1 MIDLSK
7 PLTGLSNVVSG
18 VCIPNLAD
26 KDGESK
32 VNCYEELLYDAL
44 LKRASQRDTSIDY
57 RNQDKIYPHIKRII
71 EWLRTTDFYAAPA
84 STKYHDA
91 CYAGLLTH
99 TLEVYNQLVGLQSVP
114 KFKGVVEDQ
123 WYSAVFAVLVHD
135 WCKIGRYKS
144 YYKNVKDDSTG
155 EWIQVPAYTYK
166 EDGTCRL
173 GHGTQSLTMTMQLCS
188 SKLTSL
194 TFDEMAAIRWHMD
207 NWDVTRYEVEDLSQC
222 NNNIPIVRMVQFA
235 DQLAVTEY

>member
-7 PLTGLSNVVSG
+7 PITGLSSVVSG
-18 VCIPNLAD
+18 VCIPNLVD

-32 VNCYEELLYDAL
+32 VNCYEELLYDTL
-44 LKRASQRDTSIDY
+44 LKRASRRDTSIDY
-57 RNQDKIYPHIKRII
+57 HNQDKIYPHIKRIL
-71 EWLRTTDFYAAPA
+71 EWLRTTDFYTSPA

-114 KFKGVVEDQ
+114 KFKPVVDDQ
-123 WYSAVFAVLVHD
+123 WYSVVFAILVHD
-135 WCKIGRYKS
+135 WCKIGRYESYWKS
-144 YYKNVKDDSTG
+144 VKNDSTG
-155 EWIQVPAYTYK
+155 KWEQVSAYKYK
-166 EDGTCRL
+166 DDCIGRL
-173 GHGTQSLTMTMQLCS
+173 GHGSQSLAMVMQFCT

-207 NWDVTRYEVEDLSQC
+207 NWDVTRYEAEDLSLC
-222 NNNIPIVRMVQFA
+222 NNNIPMVRMVQFA